1 MNICIVGGGTA
12 GWITLSYLA
21 SKIDCNL
28 TIIHSN
34 EKDIIGVGE
43 STTPAIKH
51 IADSLNIDEKIWM
64 SEADATFKY
73 GVEFLNF
80 NKKGSRWFHT
90 FDDFI
95 PEESFNKPIC
105 DNGKYIFNKKNPSS
119 VEYFLNLKSKD
130 VKKYNKAHG
139 PFEFLLK
146 NKLSPFD
153 KNMNTNLSKIP
164 GYAYHVDAYKF
175 SQTLKKFTPKEKYN
189 EIIDTVVDK
198 KIKNGILKE
207 IKLKSGKIIK
217 ADLFFDCT
225 GFERCLIKEV
235 SKWESYTDL
244 INDRGIFGIVKTKS
258 FKPATIANAQDS
270 GWIWEIPG
278 SEKIGTGY
286 IYSSKHCS
294 KEKAKQTFINY
305 WHKKGF
311 KVEIKKDVS
320 FDAGLNENISY
331 KNIITNG
338 LSQSFIEPLEATSIM
353 ITCITIKIFVDIY
366 KKNNSW
372 SEKQTEIHN
381 RFLKNFIK
389 TTKDFVKYHYTL
401 SDRNDTPYWKEVS
414 NNIEDVDKC
423 CYKIEDLFYKK
434 FINIDSW
441 LNEFNWTSM
450 LLGYNKKYSKNK
462 RKIEKYKIHNY
473 NLYVK
478 TLKKH
483 YKELTKNNLSVEEF
497 LKKINEK

>member
-1 MNICIVGGGTA
+1 
-12 GWITLSYLA
+12 
-21 SKIDCNL
+21 
-28 TIIHSN
+28 
-34 EKDIIGVGE
+34 
-43 STTPAIKH
+43 
-51 IADSLNIDEKIWM
+51 
-64 SEADATFKY
+64 
-73 GVEFLNF
+73 
-80 NKKGSRWFHT
+80 
-90 FDDFI
+90 
-95 PEESFNKPIC
+95 
-105 DNGKYIFNKKNPSS
+105 
-119 VEYFLNLKSKD
+119 
-130 VKKYNKAHG
+130 
-139 PFEFLLK
+139 
-146 NKLSPFD
+146 
-153 KNMNTNLSKIP
+153 
-164 GYAYHVDAYKF
+164 
-175 SQTLKKFTPKEKYN
+175 
-189 EIIDTVVDK
+189 
-198 KIKNGILKE
+198 
-207 IKLKSGKIIK
+207 
-217 ADLFFDCT
+217 
-225 GFERCLIKEV
+225 
-235 SKWESYTDL
+235 
-244 INDRGIFGIVKTKS
+244 
-258 FKPATIANAQDS
+258 
-270 GWIWEIPG
+270 
-278 SEKIGTGY
+278 
-286 IYSSKHCS
+286 
-294 KEKAKQTFINY
+294 
-305 WHKKGF
+305 
-311 KVEIKKDVS
+311 
-320 FDAGLNENISY
+320 
-331 KNIITNG
+331 
-338 LSQSFIEPLEATSIM
+338 M